1 MLLPEIAW
9 NLAVWRRLAQLEA
22 SLGYCFREK
31 GLLREAPI
39 LTMATRM
46 LAMAIGRTNIGSTNC
61 GYTIGVHARRLLTY
75 YGYIYSRRSRTPPTY
90 LLWLY
95 IL

>member
-1 MLLPEIAW
+1 MSVLLPEIAW

-39 LTMATRM
+39 LTMATRIVV
-46 LAMAIGRTNIGSTNC
+46 LALAILILAPLTKPRRYCTDYGYTHHCHAHHDEAFTHAAYLLTMAIF
-61 GYTIGVHARRLLTY
+61 
-75 YGYIYSRRSRTPPTY
+75 
-90 LLWLY
+90 
-95 IL
+95 